1 MPGRS
6 ILHVVTTIEMGGIE
20 TLVRDLAALQT
31 RAGHIV
37 HVCCAGGRAGV
48 LAHDFADLGVPVH
61 VPAGYRRLRS
71 LPRFTAGIWRILGQV
86 RPDVIHV
93 HTETFAALVPILLA
107 RLRGVRAIVRSAH
120 SCLTEDRGV
129 RWLWRRL
136 EVALC
141 ALLETRLV
149 AVSTDVRR
157 ARAQHLQLPPV
168 WYTVIYNGVDTARFA
183 APGSNGI
190 DPAALIG
197 KQAERERVFLITCV
211 ARLQPPKN
219 PELLVRAMAELVR
232 RDCPRE
238 AHLLLAGTG
247 DLEPGLQRLTRE
259 LGLTD
264 RVHLLGLRQDVP
276 ALLRQT
282 DLFALASHTE
292 AFGISVV
299 EAMAAGK
306 AVVATD
312 VPGLREIIVH
322 GQTGLLVAAQDPAA
336 FADALE
342 RLLRDAALRE
352 AMGQAGRARAE
363 QNYSLAACAAAYE
376 DLYAQT

>member
-1 MPGRS
+1 
-6 ILHVVTTIEMGGIE
+6 L
-20 TLVRDLAALQT
+20 
-31 RAGHIV
+31 
-37 HVCCAGGRAGV
+37 
-48 LAHDFADLGVPVH
+48 
-61 VPAGYRRLRS
+61 
-71 LPRFTAGIWRILGQV
+71 
-86 RPDVIHV
+86 
-93 HTETFAALVPILLA
+93 
-107 RLRGVRAIVRSAH
+107 
-120 SCLTEDRGV
+120 
-129 RWLWRRL
+129 
-136 EVALC
+136 
-141 ALLETRLV
+141 
-149 AVSTDVRR
+149 
-157 ARAQHLQLPPV
+157 
-168 WYTVIYNGVDTARFA
+168 
-183 APGSNGI
+183 
-190 DPAALIG
+190 
-197 KQAERERVFLITCV
+197 
-211 ARLQPPKN
+211 
-219 PELLVRAMAELVR
+219 LLV
-232 RDCPRE
+232 
-238 AHLLLAGTG
+238 GTG